1 VPGSSRYR
9 RLLAGPADFEKGL
22 SVAYRAIITGAS
34 SGIGLATA
42 KRIHADGGTVAL
54 LATRASLLGEIAAE
68 LGSRAF
74 AVPADVSDPAQ
85 VSAAISR
92 CFDLLGDV
100 DLVVNAAGVDGPSAL
115 LDITDDKW
123 ARTIGVNLSGPFYI
137 IRESARRLKDGSC
150 IINIGSELSFI
161 GAGLYV
167 DYCASKAGLIGLTQA
182 MAAELAERGIRV
194 NAICPGP
201 VDTPMM
207 EAEIQWFPN
216 PEEVRKLAID
226 RVPLKRWATPEEIA
240 DAVIYMAGAK
250 FATGAAWSIDGGTT
264 AI

>member
-1 VPGSSRYR
+1 MPG
-9 RLLAGPADFEKGL
+9 FELKFLRIGGAM
-22 SVAYRAIITGAS
+22 SVYRAIVTGAS

-42 KRIHADGGTVAL
+42 RRIHADGGTVAL
-54 LATRASLLGEIAAE
+54 IATREKLLSEIAAE
-68 LGSRAF
+68 LGSRVHV
-74 AVPADVSDPAQ
+74 VPTDVSDPSQ
-85 VSAAISR
+85 VSSSIAR

-115 LDITDDKW
+115 LDMTDEKW

-137 IRESARRLKDGSC
+137 SRESARRLKEGSC
-150 IINIGSELSFI
+150 IINIGSELSFM
-161 GAGLYV
+161 GMGLYV

-182 MAAELAERGIRV
+182 LAAELAERKIRV

-207 EAEIQWFPN
+207 ESEIAWFPN
-216 PEEVRKLAID
+216 PEEVRQFAIN

-240 DAVIYMAGAK
+240 DAVVYLAGAK
-250 FATGAAWSIDGGTT
+250 FATGASWSLDGGTT
-264 AI
+264 AF